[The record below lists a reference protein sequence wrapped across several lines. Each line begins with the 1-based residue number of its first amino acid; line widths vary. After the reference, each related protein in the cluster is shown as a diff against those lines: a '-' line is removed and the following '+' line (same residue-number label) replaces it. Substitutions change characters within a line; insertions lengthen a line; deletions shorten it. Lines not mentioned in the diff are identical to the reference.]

1 MKQIFN
7 PLNQFFI
14 LPSTLSSIFAVRL
27 FKSTNQTIFQM
38 ENLKR
43 ILMSL
48 VLMFTCA
55 MLFAQDLK
63 INGTVISGDNNEPVI
78 GATVREKG
86 TQTATV
92 TDLDGHFTLTV
103 KQGAVIEISYIGM
116 QTAELPATATMKV
129 TLKSGLK
136 IIDEVVVTGYTA
148 EKKADLTG
156 SVSVVKMTDVA
167 DMPTGNVLSS
177 LNGRVAGVNIT
188 TDGTPGSTN
197 TSTLVR
203 GTTTINNSSPLY
215 VIDGIMTRD
224 NVGSILSSND
234 VESIQVLKD
243 ASSAAIYGA
252 QAANGVIIITT
263 KRAKKGEVKVDFDAS
278 LTAQIFTTNY
288 DLLDAYQWGDVYW
301 QAYKNS
307 YGTHP
312 NSMIYGNGETAQL
325 NTTKP
330 YYTGVDGRTYTAANT
345 DWLDLMY
352 KTALM
357 QNYSLTMSKGS
368 ENGSSSLSVN
378 WIDQDGMLKNTDY
391 QRFNTR
397 LTSDYSFINNHL
409 RVGESLSVN
418 RWTQHVAQSGI
429 EEQLVAQHPAEPA
442 YDSKGGYGGG
452 YMDVLNDK
460 PNPLR
465 LQNNQ
470 KDNRHTCW
478 RIFGNMYMEVEPVKN
493 LTLKSNFGVNYYTDN
508 NTEFVP
514 KWVESSRTVDTNE
527 LTSTNNTAFNW
538 VWTNTANYNLELG
551 DHHTTFFLGT
561 EAKKYRTEMLGGYG
575 QGLTLESKD
584 YRYLN
589 TVTSLA
595 KVSGIAS
602 NYSMVSYFAK
612 ANYAYQ
618 SKYLMAA
625 TVRRDASSRFGS
637 KHNSGIFPSVSA
649 GWRLSS
655 EKFMESTHK
664 WLDDLKLRASWG
676 INGNDEIDNE
686 ATYTKYLVS
695 LANAS
700 YNLSGDNQNMSSG
713 ASKTHTGNPDL
724 KWEQTQQTN
733 FGVDATLLNQRL
745 TLSLDYFLKNTTN
758 MLFEP
763 PYAGVIG
770 EGGYSWQNCIDMDNN
785 GFELVLGWRDRL
797 KRGLNYSV
805 DFNASIYHNEMKSL
819 PKAIYYTFGGG
830 LPGQSIIGQPY
841 GSWMG
846 YKTNGVFRTQDEVE
860 AYMKQYDVQIGAPG
874 VGRIKYLDVNNDG
887 KINTADQT
895 WLGSDQPKFTA
906 GLNLSASYK
915 GLDLSLFF
923 NGMIRDAW
931 NNSKYYTDL
940 FQCWS
945 GNHSTR
951 LLVAMNAW
959 TEYEKTGVYNCDTPA
974 LTALDNNN
982 ENRSSEFYI
991 EDGSFIKLKTAT
1003 LGYTLPQRL
1012 LSKIHLRRGR
1022 VYVQCQNLFTITGY
1036 TGADPE
1042 GLGYTYPLPRT
1053 FTFGL
1058 SLGL

>member
-1 MKQIFN
+1 MI
-7 PLNQFFI
+7 
-14 LPSTLSSIFAVRL
+14 
-27 FKSTNQTIFQM
+27 QM

-43 ILMSL
+43 IAMSL
-48 VLMFTCA
+48 MLLCA
-55 MLFAQDLK
+55 CMILHAQDLK
-63 INGTVISGDNNEPVI
+63 VSGTVISGEDNEPVI

-86 TQTATV
+86 TQRATV
-92 TDLDGHFTLTV
+92 TDMDGRFTLTV
-103 KQGAVIEISYIGM
+103 KQGAVIEISYLGM
-116 QTAELPATATMKV
+116 QTVEMPAAAKMNV
-129 TLKSGLK
+129 TLKSSSK
-136 IIDEVVVTGYTA
+136 TIDEVVVTGYTA

-156 SVSVVKMTDVA
+156 SVSVVKMTDIA
-167 DMPTGNVLSS
+167 DVPTGNVLSS

-263 KRAKKGEVKVDFDAS
+263 KHAKKGEVKVDFDAS
-278 LTAQIFTTNY
+278 LTAQTFTTNY
-288 DLLDAYQWGDVYW
+288 DLLNARQWGDVYW
-301 QAYKNS
+301 QAYRNS

-325 NTTKP
+325 NTTSP
-330 YYTGVDGRTYTAANT
+330 YFTGADGRTYTAADT

-397 LTSDYSFINNHL
+397 LTSDYAFLNNRL
-409 RVGESLSVN
+409 RVGESIAVN
-418 RWTQHVAQSGI
+418 YWTQHFAQGGI

-442 YDSKGGYGGG
+442 YDSMGGYGGG

-470 KDNRHTCW
+470 KDNVHKYW
-478 RIFGNMYMEVEPVKN
+478 RVFGNVFMEIEPIKN
-493 LTLKSNFGVNYYTDN
+493 LTLKSNFGINYYNEFSKT
-508 NTEFVP
+508 FVP
-514 KWVESSRTVDTNE
+514 KWTESSRTVDVNE
-527 LTSTNNTAFNW
+527 LDTYHYHNLNW

-551 DHHTTFFLGT
+551 DHHASFLLGM
-561 EAKKYRTEMLGGYG
+561 ESKKNNYEDLGGYG
-575 QGLTLESKD
+575 QGLMSEETD

-589 TVTSLA
+589 AVTNLA
-595 KVSGIAS
+595 QVRGIGG
-602 NYSMVSYFAK
+602 NYSMISYFAK

-618 SKYLMAA
+618 SKYLVAA

-637 KHNSGIFPSVSA
+637 NHNVGVFPSVSA
-649 GWRLSS
+649 GWRISS
-655 EKFMESTHK
+655 EKFMESSRS

-695 LANAS
+695 LSNAS
-700 YNLSGDNQNMSSG
+700 YNLSGDNQHMASG

-724 KWEQTQQTN
+724 KWEQTQQIN
-733 FGVDATLLNQRL
+733 FGLDATLLNQRL
-745 TLSLDYFLKNTTN
+745 TLSLDYFLKKTTD

-797 KRGLNYSV
+797 KNGLNYSI
-805 DFNASIYHNEMKSL
+805 DFNASVYHNEMKSL
-819 PKAIYYTFGGG
+819 PDAIYYTFGGAM
-830 LPGQSIIGQPY
+830 PGKSIVGQPY

-846 YKTNGVFRTQDEVE
+846 YKTDGVFRTQDEVD
-860 AYMKQYDVQIGAPG
+860 AYKQQYDVQIGAPG
-874 VGRIKYLDVNNDG
+874 VGRIKYLDINGDN

-895 WLGSDQPKFTA
+895 WLGCDRPKFTA

-915 GLDLSLFF
+915 GFDLSLFF

-931 NNSKYYTDL
+931 NNSKFYTDL
-940 FQCWS
+940 FQLWN

-951 LLVAMNAW
+951 LLDAMNAW

-974 LTALDNNN
+974 LTALDSNN

-991 EDGSFIKLKTAT
+991 ENGSFIKLKTAT
-1003 LGYTLPQRL
+1003 LGYTLPQSL
-1012 LSKIHLRRGR
+1012 LSKIHLRRAR
-1022 VYVQCQNLFTITGY
+1022 VYVQGQNLFTITGY

-1058 SLGL
+1058 SVGL

>member
-1 MKQIFN
+1 
-7 PLNQFFI
+7 
-14 LPSTLSSIFAVRL
+14 
-27 FKSTNQTIFQM
+27 M

-43 ILMSL
+43 IAMSL
-48 VLMFTCA
+48 MLLCA
-55 MLFAQDLK
+55 CMILHAQDLK
-63 INGTVISGDNNEPVI
+63 VSGTVISGEDNEPVI

-86 TQTATV
+86 TQRATV
-92 TDLDGHFTLTV
+92 TDLDGRFTLTV
-103 KQGAVIEISYIGM
+103 KQGAVIEISYLGM
-116 QTAELPATATMKV
+116 QTVEMPATATMNV
-129 TLKSGLK
+129 TLKSSSK
-136 IIDEVVVTGYTA
+136 TIDEVVVTGYTA

-156 SVSVVKMTDVA
+156 SVSVVKMTDIA
-167 DMPTGNVLSS
+167 DVPTGNVLSS

-278 LTAQIFTTNY
+278 LTAQTFTTNY
-288 DLLDAYQWGDVYW
+288 DLLNARQWGDVYW
-301 QAYKNS
+301 QAYRNS

-325 NTTKP
+325 NTTSP
-330 YYTGVDGRTYTAANT
+330 YFTGADGRTYTAADT

-397 LTSDYSFINNHL
+397 LTSDYGFLNNRL
-409 RVGESLSVN
+409 RVGESIAVN
-418 RWTQHVAQSGI
+418 YWTQHFAQGGI

-442 YDSKGGYGGG
+442 YDSMGGYGGG
-452 YMDVLNDK
+452 NMDVLNDK

-470 KDNRHTCW
+470 KDDVHKYW
-478 RIFGNMYMEVEPVKN
+478 RVFGNVFMEIEPIKN
-493 LTLKSNFGVNYYTDN
+493 LTLKSNFGINYYNEFSKT
-508 NTEFVP
+508 FVP
-514 KWVESSRTVDTNE
+514 KWTESSRTIDVNE
-527 LTSTNNTAFNW
+527 LDTYHYHNLNW

-551 DHHTTFFLGT
+551 DHHASFLLGM
-561 EAKKYRTEMLGGYG
+561 ESKKNNYEDLGGHG
-575 QGLTLESKD
+575 QGLMSEETD

-589 TVTSLA
+589 AVTNLA
-595 KVSGIAS
+595 QVRGIGG
-602 NYSMVSYFAK
+602 NYSMISYFAK

-618 SKYLMAA
+618 SKYLVAA

-637 KHNSGIFPSVSA
+637 NHNVGVFPSVSA
-649 GWRLSS
+649 GWRITS
-655 EKFMESTHK
+655 EKFMETTRS

-695 LANAS
+695 LSNAS
-700 YNLSGDNQNMSSG
+700 YNLRGDNQHMAFG
-713 ASKTHTGNPDL
+713 AAKAHTGNPDL
-724 KWEQTQQTN
+724 KWEQTQQIN
-733 FGVDATLLNQRL
+733 FGLDATLLNQRL
-745 TLSLDYFLKNTTN
+745 TLSLDYFLKKTTD

-797 KRGLNYSV
+797 KNGLNYSI
-805 DFNASIYHNEMKSL
+805 DFNASVYHNEMKSL
-819 PKAIYYTFGGG
+819 PEAIYYTFGGAI
-830 LPGQSIIGQPY
+830 PGKSIVGQPY

-846 YKTNGVFRTQDEVE
+846 YKTDGVFRTQDEVD
-860 AYMKQYDVQIGAPG
+860 AYKQQYDVQIGAPG
-874 VGRIKYLDVNNDG
+874 VGRIKYLDINGDN

-895 WLGSDQPKFTA
+895 WLGCDRPKFTA

-915 GLDLSLFF
+915 GFDLSLFF

-931 NNSKYYTDL
+931 NNSKFYTDL
-940 FQCWS
+940 FQLWN

-951 LLVAMNAW
+951 LLDAMNAW

-974 LTALDNNN
+974 LTALDSNN

-991 EDGSFIKLKTAT
+991 ENGSFIKLKTAT
-1003 LGYTLPQRL
+1003 LGYTLPQSL
-1012 LSKIHLRRGR
+1012 LSKIHLRRAR
-1022 VYVQCQNLFTITGY
+1022 VYVQGQNLFTITGY

-1058 SLGL
+1058 SVGL

>member
-1 MKQIFN
+1 
-7 PLNQFFI
+7 
-14 LPSTLSSIFAVRL
+14 
-27 FKSTNQTIFQM
+27 M

-43 ILMSL
+43 FLVSL
-48 VLMFTCA
+48 VLTVVCTLA
-55 MLFAQDLK
+55 YAQTMK
-63 INGTVISGDNNEPVI
+63 VSGTVISADDNMGVI
-78 GATVREKG
+78 GATVKEKG
-86 TQTATV
+86 TTNATV
-92 TDLDGHFTLTV
+92 TDMDGNFTITV
-103 KQGAVIEISYIGM
+103 RQGAVLEFSYIGL
-116 QTAELPATATMKV
+116 QTIELPAQQDMKV
-129 TLKSGLK
+129 TLSSDTKT
-136 IIDEVVVTGYTA
+136 IDEVVVTGYTS

-156 SVSVVKMTDVA
+156 SVSVIKMKDIADV
-167 DMPTGNVLSS
+167 PTGNVLSS

-188 TDGTPGSTN
+188 TDGTPGGGNTN
-197 TSTLVR
+197 TLVR

-263 KRAKKGEVKVDFDAS
+263 KRAKKGEIRVDFDAS
-278 LTAQIFTTNY
+278 LTAQTFTTNY
-288 DLLDAYQWGDVYW
+288 ELLDAYQWGDVYW
-301 QAYKNS
+301 QAYRNT

-325 NTTKP
+325 NTTTP
-330 YYTGVDGRTYTAANT
+330 YYTGADGRTYTAANT

-357 QNYSLTMSKGS
+357 QNYSLTLSKGS

-397 LTSDYSFINNHL
+397 LTSDYGFFNNHL
-409 RVGESLSVN
+409 RIGESVSIN
-418 RWTQHVAQSGI
+418 RWTQHIAQSGI

-442 YDSKGGYGGG
+442 YDSMGGYGGG

-470 KDNRHTCW
+470 KDNRHTYW
-478 RIFGNMYMEVEPVKN
+478 RIFGNMYLELEPVKN

-508 NTEFVP
+508 NSDFVP

-527 LTSTNNTAFNW
+527 LTSNNNTAFNW
-538 VWTNTANYNLELG
+538 VWTNTANYNLDLG
-551 DHHTTFFLGT
+551 DHHASFLLGM
-561 EAKKYRTEMLGGYG
+561 EAKKDRTEMVGGYG
-575 QGLTLESKD
+575 QGLVSEETD

-589 TVTSLA
+589 AVTRLA

-612 ANYAYQ
+612 GNYSYQ
-618 SKYLMAA
+618 GKYLLAA
-625 TVRRDASSRFGS
+625 TVRRDASSRFG
-637 KHNSGIFPSVSA
+637 KNHNSGVFPSVSA
-649 GWRLSS
+649 GWRISS
-655 EKFMESTHK
+655 EKFMKGTSS

-695 LANAS
+695 LANAG
-700 YNLSGDNQNMSSG
+700 YNLPGNNQDMAAG
-713 ASKTHTGNPDL
+713 AYKTHTGNPDL
-724 KWEQTQQTN
+724 KWEQTRQVN
-733 FGVDATLLNQRL
+733 FGIDATLLSQRL
-745 TLSLDYFLKNTTN
+745 TLSLDYFAKSTTD

-763 PYAGVIG
+763 PYAAVVG

-785 GFELVLGWRDRL
+785 GFEIVAGWRDHL
-797 KRGLNYSV
+797 KNGLNYSI
-805 DFNASIYHNEMKSL
+805 DFNASMYSNEMKSL
-819 PKAIYYTFGGG
+819 PQSIYYTFGGG
-830 LPGQSIIGQPY
+830 MPGKSIVGQPF

-846 YKTNGVFRTQDEVE
+846 YKTDGVFRTQAEVDE
-860 AYMKQYDVQIGAPG
+860 YRQRYDVQIGAPG
-874 VGRIKYLDVNNDG
+874 VGRIKYLDVNGDN
-887 KINTADQT
+887 KITTADQT
-895 WLGSDQPKFTA
+895 WLGSDKPKFSA

-915 GLDLSLFF
+915 GFDLSLFF
-923 NGMIRDAW
+923 NGMVRDAW

-940 FQCWS
+940 FQCWN

-951 LLVAMNAW
+951 LIDAMNAW
-959 TEYEKTGVYNCDTPA
+959 TEFEKTGVYNCDTPA
-974 LTALDNNN
+974 LTAEDSNN

-991 EDGSFIKLKTAT
+991 ENGSFIKLKTAT
-1003 LGYTLPQRL
+1003 LGYSLPQNL
-1012 LSKIHLRRGR
+1012 LDKVHLRRAR
-1022 VYVQCQNLFTITGY
+1022 VYFQAQNVFTLTGY

-1058 SLGL
+1058 SIGL

>member
-1 MKQIFN
+1 
-7 PLNQFFI
+7 
-14 LPSTLSSIFAVRL
+14 
-27 FKSTNQTIFQM
+27 M

-43 ILMSL
+43 IAMSL
-48 VLMFTCA
+48 MLLCA
-55 MLFAQDLK
+55 CMILHAQDLK
-63 INGTVISGDNNEPVI
+63 VSGTVISGEDNEPVI

-86 TQTATV
+86 TQRATV
-92 TDLDGHFTLTV
+92 TNLDGRFTLTV
-103 KQGAVIEISYIGM
+103 KQGAVIEISYLGM
-116 QTAELPATATMKV
+116 QTVEMPATATMNV
-129 TLKSGLK
+129 TLKSSSK
-136 IIDEVVVTGYTA
+136 TIDEVVVTGYTA

-156 SVSVVKMTDVA
+156 SVSVVKMTDIA
-167 DMPTGNVLSS
+167 DVPTGNVLSS

-278 LTAQIFTTNY
+278 LTAQTFTTNY
-288 DLLDAYQWGDVYW
+288 DLLNARQWGDVYW
-301 QAYKNS
+301 QAYRNS

-325 NTTKP
+325 NTTSP
-330 YYTGVDGRTYTAANT
+330 YFTGADGRTYTAADT

-397 LTSDYSFINNHL
+397 LTSDYGFLNNRL
-409 RVGESLSVN
+409 RVGESIAVN
-418 RWTQHVAQSGI
+418 YWTQHFAQGGI

-442 YDSKGGYGGG
+442 YDSMGGYGGG
-452 YMDVLNDK
+452 NMDVLNDK

-470 KDNRHTCW
+470 KDDVHKYW
-478 RIFGNMYMEVEPVKN
+478 RVFGNVFMEIEPIKN
-493 LTLKSNFGVNYYTDN
+493 LTLKSNFGINYYNEFSKT
-508 NTEFVP
+508 FVP
-514 KWVESSRTVDTNE
+514 KWTESSRTIDVNE
-527 LTSTNNTAFNW
+527 LDTYHYHNLNW

-551 DHHTTFFLGT
+551 DHHASFLLGM
-561 EAKKYRTEMLGGYG
+561 ESKKNNYEDLGGHG
-575 QGLTLESKD
+575 QGLMSEETD

-589 TVTSLA
+589 AVTNLA
-595 KVSGIAS
+595 QVRGIGG
-602 NYSMVSYFAK
+602 NYSMISYFAK

-618 SKYLMAA
+618 SKYLVAA

-637 KHNSGIFPSVSA
+637 NHNVGVFPSVSA
-649 GWRLSS
+649 GWRITS
-655 EKFMESTHK
+655 EKFMETTRS

-695 LANAS
+695 LSNAS
-700 YNLSGDNQNMSSG
+700 YNLRGDNQHMASG
-713 ASKTHTGNPDL
+713 AAKTHTGNPDL
-724 KWEQTQQTN
+724 KWEQTQQIN
-733 FGVDATLLNQRL
+733 FGLDATLLNQRL
-745 TLSLDYFLKNTTN
+745 TLSLDYFLKKTTD

-797 KRGLNYSV
+797 KNGLNYSI
-805 DFNASIYHNEMKSL
+805 DFNASVYHNEMKSL
-819 PKAIYYTFGGG
+819 PEAIYYTFGGAI
-830 LPGQSIIGQPY
+830 PGKSIVGQPY

-846 YKTNGVFRTQDEVE
+846 YKTDGVFRTQDEVD
-860 AYMKQYDVQIGAPG
+860 AYKQQYDVQIGAPG
-874 VGRIKYLDVNNDG
+874 VGRIKYLDINGDN

-895 WLGSDQPKFTA
+895 WLGCDRPKFTA

-915 GLDLSLFF
+915 GFDLSLFF

-931 NNSKYYTDL
+931 NNSKFYTDL
-940 FQCWS
+940 FQLWN

-951 LLVAMNAW
+951 LLDAMNAW

-974 LTALDNNN
+974 LTALDSNN

-991 EDGSFIKLKTAT
+991 ENGSFIKLKTAT
-1003 LGYTLPQRL
+1003 LGYTLPQSL
-1012 LSKIHLRRGR
+1012 LSKIHLRRAR
-1022 VYVQCQNLFTITGY
+1022 VYVQGQNLFTITGY

-1058 SLGL
+1058 SVGL

>member
-1 MKQIFN
+1 MI
-7 PLNQFFI
+7 
-14 LPSTLSSIFAVRL
+14 
-27 FKSTNQTIFQM
+27 QM

-43 ILMSL
+43 IAMSL
-48 VLMFTCA
+48 MLLCA
-55 MLFAQDLK
+55 CMILHAQDLK
-63 INGTVISGDNNEPVI
+63 VSGTVISGEDNEPVI

-86 TQTATV
+86 TQRATV
-92 TDLDGHFTLTV
+92 TDMDGRFTLTV
-103 KQGAVIEISYIGM
+103 KQGAVIEISYLGM
-116 QTAELPATATMKV
+116 QTVEMPAAAKMNV
-129 TLKSGLK
+129 TLKSSSK
-136 IIDEVVVTGYTA
+136 TIDEVVVTGYTA

-156 SVSVVKMTDVA
+156 SVSVVKMTDIA
-167 DMPTGNVLSS
+167 DVPTGNVLSS

-278 LTAQIFTTNY
+278 LTAQTFTTNY
-288 DLLDAYQWGDVYW
+288 DLLNARQWGDVYW
-301 QAYKNS
+301 QAYRNS

-325 NTTKP
+325 NTTSP
-330 YYTGVDGRTYTAANT
+330 YFTGADGRTYTAADT

-397 LTSDYSFINNHL
+397 LTSDYGFLNNRL
-409 RVGESLSVN
+409 RVGESIAVN
-418 RWTQHVAQSGI
+418 YWTQHLAQAGM

-442 YDSKGGYGGG
+442 YDSMGGYGGG

-470 KDNRHTCW
+470 KDNVHKYW
-478 RIFGNMYMEVEPVKN
+478 RVFGNVFMEIEPIKN
-493 LTLKSNFGVNYYTDN
+493 LTLKSNFGINYYNEFSKT
-508 NTEFVP
+508 FVP
-514 KWVESSRTVDTNE
+514 KWTESSRTVDVNE
-527 LTSTNNTAFNW
+527 LDTYHYHNLNW

-551 DHHTTFFLGT
+551 DHHASFLLGM
-561 EAKKYRTEMLGGYG
+561 ESKKNNYEDLGGYG
-575 QGLTLESKD
+575 QGLMSEETD

-589 TVTSLA
+589 AVTNLA
-595 KVSGIAS
+595 KVRGIGG
-602 NYSMVSYFAK
+602 NYSMISYFAK
-612 ANYAYQ
+612 ANYACQ
-618 SKYLMAA
+618 SKYLVAA

-637 KHNSGIFPSVSA
+637 NHNVGVFPSVSA
-649 GWRLSS
+649 GWRISS
-655 EKFMESTHK
+655 EKFMETTRS

-695 LANAS
+695 LSNAS
-700 YNLSGDNQNMSSG
+700 YNLSGDNQHMASG
-713 ASKTHTGNPDL
+713 AAKTHTGNPDL
-724 KWEQTQQTN
+724 KWEQTQQIN
-733 FGVDATLLNQRL
+733 FGLDATLLNQRL
-745 TLSLDYFLKNTTN
+745 TLSLDYFLKKTTD

-785 GFELVLGWRDRL
+785 GLEIVLGWRDRL
-797 KRGLNYSV
+797 KSGLDYSI
-805 DFNASIYHNEMKSL
+805 DFNASVYHNEMKSL
-819 PKAIYYTFGGG
+819 PDAIYYTFGGAM
-830 LPGQSIIGQPY
+830 PGKSIVGQPY

-846 YKTNGVFRTQDEVE
+846 YKTDGVFRTQDEVD
-860 AYMKQYDVQIGAPG
+860 AYKQQYDVQIGAPG
-874 VGRIKYLDVNNDG
+874 VGRIKYLDINGDN

-895 WLGSDQPKFTA
+895 WLGCDRPKFTA
-906 GLNLSASYK
+906 GLNLAASYK
-915 GLDLSLFF
+915 GFDLSLFF
-923 NGMIRDAW
+923 NGMIRDVW

-940 FQCWS
+940 FQCWN

-951 LLVAMNAW
+951 LLDAMNAW

-991 EDGSFIKLKTAT
+991 ENGSFIKLKTAT
-1003 LGYTLPQRL
+1003 LGYTLPQSL
-1012 LSKIHLRRGR
+1012 LSKIHLRRAR
-1022 VYVQCQNLFTITGY
+1022 VYVQGQNLFTITGY

-1058 SLGL
+1058 SVGL